1 MTRQTL
7 TRELETGNVA
17 LMNKSNEEGG
27 TRRSP
32 FLTAPFNKIDRA
44 LGTDKILHINNV
56 DC

>member
-1 MTRQTL
+1 MTGQTL
-7 TRELETGNVA
+7 TRALETGNVV

-44 LGTDKILHINNV
+44 LGTDKILHVNNV
-56 DC
+56 EC